1 MKNPPAM
8 QWTQEMRV
16 RNSNPLQ
23 YSCLG
28 NPMDREAQRATVHE
42 LDARHTHTHTHT
54 HTWRLGREVV
64 HTCTHTHTLGGWAG
78 RWHEPGWRV
87 HF

>member
-1 MKNPPAM
+1 MGFPGGSEVKNPPAM

-54 HTWRLGREVV
+54 HLAAGQGGGAHMHAHTHTWWVGREV
-64 HTCTHTHTLGGWAG
+64 A
-78 RWHEPGWRV
+78 
-87 HF
+87 

>member
-42 LDARHTHTHTHT
+42 LDARHTHTHTHLAAGQGGGAHMHAHT
-54 HTWRLGREVV
+54 HTWWVGREV
-64 HTCTHTHTLGGWAG
+64 A
-78 RWHEPGWRV
+78 
-87 HF
+87 

>member
-1 MKNPPAM
+1 MGFPGGSEVKNPPAM

-54 HTWRLGREVV
+54 HLAAGQGGGAHMHAHTHTWGVGREV
-64 HTCTHTHTLGGWAG
+64 A
-78 RWHEPGWRV
+78 
-87 HF
+87 